1 MEKES
6 SFQKCLS

>member
-6 SFQKCLS
+6 S